1 MEKKKDLENA
11 KKDAIRILKTRAR
24 SELELSDRLKGKG
37 YDEETVS
44 ELILELKKRGFIDD
58 LKFAELYVSDQI
70 ELNFKG
76 PRYVEY
82 ELKKF
87 GIEEEII
94 AKVIDKVLGDVDLKD
109 IFKRFKR
116 AHQKDTDDK
125 LFQKL
130 VNRGFDPYTVKRLLR
145 EISAEMEV

>member
-1 MEKKKDLENA
+1 MEKEKNLENA
-11 KKDAIRILKTRAR
+11 KHDALRILKTRAR
-24 SELELSDRLKGKG
+24 SESELSGRLKEKG
-37 YDEETVS
+37 YDEEIVS
-44 ELILELKKRGFIDD
+44 ELISELKKKGFIDD

-94 AKVIDKVLGDVDLKD
+94 AKVIDKVLSDADLRDV
-109 IFKRFKR
+109 FKRFKR
-116 AHQKDTDDK
+116 AHSKDTDDK
-125 LFQKL
+125 LFRKL
-130 VNRGFDPYTVKRLLR
+130 VGRGFDPYTVKQLLR
-145 EISAEMEV
+145 EISEEMEV